1 MRYSAKDI
9 AAIRCPIIWVGAILV
24 MLIATAVSTQAVVS
38 NNSYSLTFSIDGRL
52 SLNAHG
58 VPLEEILAHIKA
70 KTKLT
75 YHLFREHR
83 DKSIY
88 VSFRSLS
95 VHEAIKKILHGINYV
110 CILDPNDHVQVI
122 MTFSN
127 TDKWFQAPP
136 DHQSPSKRFSSG
148 AEPMPQQDIS
158 TENASSSRQTQP
170 PSEVI
175 KALEED
181 IEPVPPPDMVA
192 SEDEE
197 KMKSGIE

>member
-9 AAIRCPIIWVGAILV
+9 AAIRCPIICVGTILA
-24 MLIATAVSTQAVVS
+24 MLIVSAVPAQAVVS
-38 NNSYSLTFSIDGRL
+38 NNSYSLTFSTDGRL

-58 VPLEEILAHIKA
+58 VPLEKILAHIKA

-75 YHLFREHR
+75 YHLCPEHR
-83 DKSIY
+83 EKSIY

-95 VHEAIKKILHGINYV
+95 VYEAIKKILHGINYA
-110 CILDPNDHVQVI
+110 CILDPNDHIQKI
-122 MTFSN
+122 ITFSN
-127 TDKWFQAPP
+127 TGKWFQAPS

-158 TENASSSRQTQP
+158 TEDASSSHQTQP

-181 IEPVPPPDMVA
+181 IEPVPPPDMVG